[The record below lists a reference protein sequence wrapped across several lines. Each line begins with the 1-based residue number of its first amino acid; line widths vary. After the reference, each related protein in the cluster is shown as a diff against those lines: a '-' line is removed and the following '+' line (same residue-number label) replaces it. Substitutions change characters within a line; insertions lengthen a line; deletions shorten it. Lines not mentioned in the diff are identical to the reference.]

1 MLKEKFDIALSRIGD
16 EIDKDQKEQDEMQF
30 SWTWKIYNLFPCWSV
45 LTFKCSSYQFY
56 LISHTDIYRFT
67 PISLSMSHL
76 SRYQQA
82 ANYTN
87 PVSRH
92 PHTLPAYTCAQ
103 YCLLLGNR
111 LVMKIFLV
119 AWSYG
124 HCWKLSEN
132 ENVIRLY

>member
-1 MLKEKFDIALSRIGD
+1 MKLTKTKKSR
-16 EIDKDQKEQDEMQF
+16 M
-30 SWTWKIYNLFPCWSV
+30 
-45 LTFKCSSYQFY
+45 KCSSHELEKYTICFLVEVFQHLKDVASPISFITY
-56 LISHTDIYRFT
+56 LIKIFI

-76 SRYQQA
+76 SSDQQA

-103 YCLLLGNR
+103 YCLLQGNR
-111 LVMKIFLV
+111 LVVKIFLI